1 MSLPANVR
9 LERRYAKDWSA
20 LLENPF
26 VNGLRDGTLS
36 IEAFRM
42 YLSQDAVYLDSMT
55 RALLE
60 AAARSP
66 DMDCTRR
73 LVALVDE
80 VLSGELLD
88 EGHGDFAADAGMPAG
103 ALRNSKPEPVT
114 GAYGHFLHVT
124 AMTDTLCV
132 FLGAILPCASSYL
145 QIGRALR
152 RSSGAK
158 RGPYRRWIAF
168 YASAAYA
175 RHVREYESLFNTL
188 WPRASADER
197 RRAET
202 CFARSV
208 EYERL
213 FWEMP
218 LSKSILSH

>member
-1 MSLPANVR
+1 MGLPANLR
-9 LERRYAKDWSA
+9 LERRYAKEWSA

-26 VNGLRDGTLS
+26 VDGLRGGTLP
-36 IEAFRM
+36 IEAFRV
-42 YLSQDAVYLDSMT
+42 YLVQDAVYLDSMT
-55 RALLE
+55 RALLD

-66 DMDCTRR
+66 DMNCARR

-88 EGHGDFAADAGMPAG
+88 EGHGDFAADAAIPAEV
-103 ALRNSKPEPVT
+103 LRNSKPEPVT
-114 GAYGHFLHVT
+114 SAYGHYLQVT

-132 FLGAILPCASSYL
+132 FLGAILPCASSYF

-152 RSSGAK
+152 RSAGAK
-158 RGPYRRWIAF
+158 RAPYRRWIAF
-168 YASAAYA
+168 YASAPYA
-175 RHVREYESLFNTL
+175 RHVREYESMFNAL

-197 RRAET
+197 RRAEI

-208 EYERL
+208 EYERH

-218 LSKSILSH
+218 LSKSRFSH

>member
-1 MSLPANVR
+1 MKLPANVR
-9 LERRYAKDWSA
+9 LERQYAKEWSA

-26 VNGLRDGTLS
+26 VNGLRDGTLPV
-36 IEAFRM
+36 EAFRV
-42 YLSQDAVYLDSMT
+42 YLVQDAVYLDSMT

-66 DMDCTRR
+66 DLSCTRR

-80 VLSGELLD
+80 VLSGELID
-88 EGHGDFAADAGMPAG
+88 EGHGDFPADAGVPADL
-103 ALRNSKPEPVT
+103 LRNSKPEPVS
-114 GAYGHFLHVT
+114 GAYGHYLHVT

-132 FLGAILPCASSYL
+132 FLGSVLPCVSSYL

-152 RSSGAK
+152 RSPGAK
-158 RGPYRRWIAF
+158 RRLYRRWIAF
-168 YASAAYA
+168 YASPPYA
-175 RHVREYESLFNTL
+175 RHVREYESMFNAL

-218 LSKSILSH
+218 LSKSGLSH